1 MPGEEESAD
10 GDELVADAALA
21 DDAPGGLRVI
31 LQLLAEAADVPL
43 EVVDLVGVLAAPH
56 LGQQGVVRKHPSR
69 VAGQVVEEG
78 VFGWREPHRP
88 PADGDG
94 AAGGGYSPGGGAANL
109 PPGRGGGLA
118 AGGG

>member
-21 DDAPGGLRVI
+21 DDAPGGVRVV
-31 LQLLAEAADVPL
+31 LQLLAEAAGVHL
-43 EVVDLVGVLAAPH
+43 QVIDLVGILAAPH

-69 VAGQVVEEG
+69 VAGQMVEEG

-88 PADGDG
+88 PTDGDG
-94 AAGGGYSPGGGAANL
+94 AAGEVYAQ
-109 PPGRGGGLA
+109 
-118 AGGG
+118 